1 VRCRSRCRALSN
13 YAGGFTPASAEAIVI
28 SGDADFVAF
37 GRHFISKP
45 DLPERL
51 RRGLALN
58 HCDRST
64 FYDGDAR
71 GYTDYPTAA
80 AA

>member
-1 VRCRSRCRALSN
+1 MIA
-13 YAGGFTPASAEAIVI
+13 AGGFTPASAEAIVI

-51 RRGLALN
+51 RRGLSLN

-71 GYTDYPTAA
+71 GYTDYPIAA